1 MNNGPFNQPLERG
14 GETGRQPGGAGIKCA
29 KPSEPGRARARLR
42 AGDEDQPQ
50 TPRAGRGA
58 GTCPCRAR
66 PSSALLSSRRPGPE
80 AHAAATA
87 TCSPAS
93 RCGLPGAA
101 GKLTRP
107 TGSPAGLGV
116 PSARTQGRQWLETLL
131 RGPRPCWTDPC
142 PFYPATRGLENAD
155 EAAPDNRGLFPCAL
169 RSGPLCAEA
178 PTPTWGAGP
187 TARGGGAGR
196 TQRQP
201 FLPHGQSFGAAATP
215 RTPMGRA
222 SVTEGLTSPEPVRGR
237 SA

>member
-1 MNNGPFNQPLERG
+1 M
-14 GETGRQPGGAGIKCA
+14 CA

-66 PSSALLSSRRPGPE
+66 PSSALLSSRRPGRE
-80 AHAAATA
+80 AHAAAAA

-178 PTPTWGAGP
+178 PTPTWRRCGEDAEAAVP
-187 TARGGGAGR
+187 TPRAELRGSRYAAH
-196 TQRQP
+196 TN
-201 FLPHGQSFGAAATP
+201 GQSQCHRGTN
-215 RTPMGRA
+215 
-222 SVTEGLTSPEPVRGR
+222 EP
-237 SA
+237 